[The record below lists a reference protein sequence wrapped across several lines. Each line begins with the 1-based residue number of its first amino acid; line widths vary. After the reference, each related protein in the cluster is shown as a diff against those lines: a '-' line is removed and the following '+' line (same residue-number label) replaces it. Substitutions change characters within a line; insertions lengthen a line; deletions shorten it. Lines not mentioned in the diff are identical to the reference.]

1 MADPRARRLMQESLD
16 DSLSPRATAELHR
29 ALDADPLERDEYA
42 RLRHIDR
49 LLKTAPL
56 EAAPQTLTT
65 RILARLAA
73 SMRDMARDVAHS
85 RIGGLALAVALG
97 LVTALLLPLLIGLGL
112 LLLNTLT
119 NASLLSGVIAW
130 AAGALGALAGLL
142 TSLARGAQEILS
154 AYPEVPLALTLIPL
168 GGLWL
173 LRVRAAERR
182 DSKARGD
189 RLRDAG
195 SARRDGHSSDRL
207 QG

>member
-16 DSLSPRATAELHR
+16 DSLSPRATAELRR
-29 ALDADPLERDEYA
+29 ALDADPLEQDEYA
-42 RLRHIDR
+42 RLRQVDK
-49 LLKTAPL
+49 LLKAAPL
-56 EAAPQTLTT
+56 EGAPQTLAT
-65 RILARLAA
+65 RILARLAEGVQ
-73 SMRDMARDVAHS
+73 DMARS

-97 LVTALLLPLLIGLGL
+97 LVTAVLLPLLIGLGL
-112 LLLNTLT
+112 MLVNTLT
-119 NASLLSGVIAW
+119 NASVLSGVIAW

-182 DSKARGD
+182 ESKARGD

-195 SARRDGHSSDRL
+195 SARRGGRATDRL
-207 QG
+207 QE

>member
-16 DSLSPRATAELHR
+16 DSLSPRATAELRR
-29 ALDADPLERDEYA
+29 ALDADPLEQDEYA
-42 RLRHIDR
+42 RLRQVDN
-49 LLKTAPL
+49 LLKAAPL
-56 EAAPQTLTT
+56 EAAPQTLAT
-65 RILARLAA
+65 RILARLAEGVQ
-73 SMRDMARDVAHS
+73 DMARS

-97 LVTALLLPLLIGLGL
+97 LVTAVLLPLLIGLGL
-112 LLLNTLT
+112 MLVNTLT
-119 NASLLSGVIAW
+119 NASVLSGVIAW

-182 DSKARGD
+182 ESKARGD

-195 SARRDGHSSDRL
+195 PARRGGRATDRL
-207 QG
+207 QE